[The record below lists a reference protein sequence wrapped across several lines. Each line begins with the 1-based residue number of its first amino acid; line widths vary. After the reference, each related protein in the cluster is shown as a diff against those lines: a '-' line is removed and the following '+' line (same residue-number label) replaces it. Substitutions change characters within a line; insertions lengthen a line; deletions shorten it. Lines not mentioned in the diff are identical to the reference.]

1 MYFTEYFAWD
11 SLRFESYMSRQHFR
25 QAYEDLYHFC
35 HCDRISGTTRQDF
48 GPHTK
53 VASTGA
59 AMSYRSLEEMLQ
71 TVGSPVK
78 LLRNSQIGPYAFPV
92 VRPEFSNWRDEQR
105 AWKETCALFDQSHH
119 MTDLYVE
126 GPEALKLF
134 SDLGVNSFKN
144 FKVNQAKQFVAC
156 NHDGYVIGD
165 AILFYLDENKFNLVG
180 RPPAHNWVQYNLQT
194 RGYKASAERDE
205 RSAVNQGRRKTFRYQ
220 IQGPNALRVME
231 KVMGKSA
238 PDIRFFNM
246 DVVTIAGRDVR
257 ALRHGMVGQP
267 GWELFGPWEQGDEVR
282 NAIVEAGQE
291 FGIRQVGS
299 RAYPT
304 TCLESGW
311 IPSPLPAI
319 YVGEEMKGYRQWL
332 STKSYEAM
340 ASLGGSFYSDVITN
354 YYLTPYDL
362 GYGPFVKFD
371 HDFVGRQALEEKVNN
386 QKRKKVTLVW
396 NGEDIARVFGSLYR
410 DDGDIAKYIDLPLAN
425 YSTLPYD
432 KVLKNGKIVG
442 LSTYTGYTYN
452 ERAMISLAVVE
463 NEHSEVGTEVALVW
477 GEEGRGSS
485 KPTVERHV
493 QASIRA
499 TVAAVPYAQV
509 ARVAYR
515 PH

>member
-1 MYFTEYFAWD
+1 
-11 SLRFESYMSRQHFR
+11 
-25 QAYEDLYHFC
+25 
-35 HCDRISGTTRQDF
+35 
-48 GPHTK
+48 
-53 VASTGA
+53 
-59 AMSYRSLEEMLQ
+59 MLQ

-78 LLRNSQIGPYAFPV
+78 LLRNSQTGPYAFPV

-134 SDLGVNSFKN
+134 SDLGVNSFKK

-180 RPPAHNWVQYNLQT
+180 RPPAHNWVQYNLET
-194 RGYKASAERDE
+194 RGYKAFAERDE

-246 DVVTIAGRDVR
+246 DVVTIVGRDVR

-267 GWELFGPWEQGDEVR
+267 GWELFGPWEHGEEVR
-282 NAIVEAGQE
+282 NAIVEAGQNY
-291 FGIRQVGS
+291 GIRQVGA

-311 IPSPLPAI
+311 VPSPLPAI
-319 YVGEEMKGYRQWL
+319 YVGEKMKGYRQWL

-340 ASLGGSFYSDVITN
+340 ASLGGSFYSDDIAD

-396 NGEDIARVFGSLYR
+396 NGEDIARAFGSLFR
-410 DDGDIAKYIDLPLAN
+410 DGGDAAKYIDLPLAN
-425 YSTLPYD
+425 YSTLPFD
-432 KVLKNGKIVG
+432 KVLKNGTIIGV
-442 LSTYTGYTYN
+442 STYTGYTYN

-463 NEHSEVGTEVALVW
+463 NQHSEAGTEVTLVW

-499 TVAAVPYAQV
+499 TVAAAPYAQV
-509 ARVAYR
+509 ARIAYR

>member
-1 MYFTEYFAWD
+1 
-11 SLRFESYMSRQHFR
+11 
-25 QAYEDLYHFC
+25 
-35 HCDRISGTTRQDF
+35 
-48 GPHTK
+48 
-53 VASTGA
+53 
-59 AMSYRSLEEMLQ
+59 MSYRNLEEMLQ

-78 LLRNSQIGPYAFPV
+78 LLRNSQTGPYAFPV

-105 AWKETCALFDQSHH
+105 AWKETCALLDQSHH

-180 RPPAHNWVQYNLQT
+180 RPPAHNWVQYNLET

-220 IQGPNALRVME
+220 IQGPHALRVME

-246 DVVTIAGRDVR
+246 EVVNIAGRDVR

-267 GWELFGPWEQGDEVR
+267 GWELFGPWEHGEEVR
-282 NAIVEAGQE
+282 NAIVEAGQGYE
-291 FGIRQVGS
+291 IRQVGS

-319 YVGEEMKGYRQWL
+319 YVGEKMKGYRQWL
-332 STKSYEAM
+332 SAKSYEAM
-340 ASLGGSFYSDVITN
+340 ASLGGSFYSEDIAD

-371 HDFVGRQALEEKVNN
+371 HDFVGRQALEENMNN
-386 QKRKKVTLVW
+386 KKRKKVTLVW
-396 NGEDIARVFGSLYR
+396 NGEDIAGVFGSLFR
-410 DDGDIAKYIDLPLAN
+410 DGGDAVKYIDLPLAN
-425 YSTLPYD
+425 YSTLPFD
-432 KVLKNGKIVG
+432 KVLKNGKIIGV
-442 LSTYTGYTYN
+442 STYTGYTYN
-452 ERAMISLAVVE
+452 ERAMVSLAVVE
-463 NEHSEVGTEVALVW
+463 NQHSEVGTEVTLVW

-509 ARVAYR
+509 ARIAYR
-515 PH
+515 PHSASVS